1 MMSGFRDAWLALPG
15 NARGAMWVAVG
26 TFFFALNDTFVK
38 LAGLTIH
45 PFQIGLTRYVLGI
58 VLLLPVFIPMGR
70 EGLATKRL
78 GLHFLRALIAG
89 SGQILVFYSVILL
102 MLADATVISFSRPLF
117 MTVLAVI
124 LLHEAVGWRRWAAT
138 TVGFIG
144 VLVVVRPGDGPIAA
158 GWLVGLTAAFLFSI
172 GLILIRRLASTEP
185 PNRILFYYHL
195 FGSLLSLGPAIW
207 MWKTP
212 TPEEWLVLAM
222 VGVMTTIAM
231 FCFVRGF
238 AVGEASIL
246 GPMEYTRLVYATALG
261 YVFFAEVPGPW
272 TWVGSVIIIG
282 SAFYIARNEAFRLRG
297 GAGS

>member
-1 MMSGFRDAWLALPG
+1 
-15 NARGAMWVAVG
+15 
-26 TFFFALNDTFVK
+26 
-38 LAGLTIH
+38 
-45 PFQIGLTRYVLGI
+45 
-58 VLLLPVFIPMGR
+58 
-70 EGLATKRL
+70 
-78 GLHFLRALIAG
+78 
-89 SGQILVFYSVILL
+89 
-102 MLADATVISFSRPLF
+102 

-144 VLVVVRPGDGPIAA
+144 VLVVVRPGDGPIDA

>member
-1 MMSGFRDAWLALPG
+1 MSGFRDAWLTLPG
-15 NARGAMWVAVG
+15 NARGAMWVVVG

-38 LAGLTIH
+38 QAGLTIH
-45 PFQIGLTRYVLGI
+45 PFQIGLIRYVLGI

-144 VLVVVRPGDGPIAA
+144 VLVVVRPGDGPIDA

-238 AVGEASIL
+238 AIGEASIL
-246 GPMEYTRLVYATALG
+246 GPMEYTRLVFAALAG
-261 YVFFAEVPGPW
+261 YFIFTEVPDIW
-272 TWVGSVIIIG
+272 TWIGATIIV
-282 SAFYIARNEAFRLRG
+282 SATLYITHREAKIKRT
-297 GAGS
+297 S

>member
-1 MMSGFRDAWLALPG
+1 MMSGFRDAWLTLPG
-15 NARGAMWVAVG
+15 NARGAMWVVVG

-38 LAGLTIH
+38 QAGLTIH

-89 SGQILVFYSVILL
+89 SGQILVFYSLILL
-102 MLADATVISFSRPLF
+102 ILADATVISFSRPLF

-144 VLVVVRPGDGPIAA
+144 VLVAVRPGDGPIDA

-238 AVGEASIL
+238 AIGEASIL

>member
-1 MMSGFRDAWLALPG
+1 
-15 NARGAMWVAVG
+15 MWVAVG

-38 LAGLTIH
+38 QAGLTIH
-45 PFQIGLTRYVLGI
+45 PFQIGLIRYVLGI

-89 SGQILVFYSVILL
+89 SGQILVFYSLILL
-102 MLADATVISFSRPLF
+102 ILADATVISFSRPLF

-144 VLVVVRPGDGPIAA
+144 VLVAVRPGDGPIDA

-238 AVGEASIL
+238 AIGEASIL

>member
-1 MMSGFRDAWLALPG
+1 MMSGFRDAWLTLPG
-15 NARGAMWVAVG
+15 NARGAMWVVVG

-38 LAGLTIH
+38 QAGLTIH

-58 VLLLPVFIPMGR
+58 VLLLPVFILMGR

-89 SGQILVFYSVILL
+89 SGQILVFYSLILL
-102 MLADATVISFSRPLF
+102 ILADATVISFSRPLF
-117 MTVLAVI
+117 MTALAVI

-144 VLVVVRPGDGPIAA
+144 VLVVVRPGDGPIDA

-238 AVGEASIL
+238 AIGEASIL

>member
-1 MMSGFRDAWLALPG
+1 MMSGFRDAWLTLPG
-15 NARGAMWVAVG
+15 NARGAMWVVVG

-38 LAGLTIH
+38 QAGLTIH

-102 MLADATVISFSRPLF
+102 MLADATAVSFSRPLF

-144 VLVVVRPGDGPIAA
+144 VLVAVRPGDGPIDA

-238 AVGEASIL
+238 TVGEASIL
-246 GPMEYTRLVYATALG
+246 GPMEYIRLVYATALG

>member
-1 MMSGFRDAWLALPG
+1 MMSGFRDAWLTLPD
-15 NARGAMWVAVG
+15 NARGAMWVVVG

-38 LAGLTIH
+38 QAGLTIH
-45 PFQIGLTRYVLGI
+45 PFQIGLIRYVLGI

-89 SGQILVFYSVILL
+89 SGQILVFYSLILL
-102 MLADATVISFSRPLF
+102 MLTDATAISFSRPLF

-144 VLVVVRPGDGPIAA
+144 VLVVVRPGDGPIDA

-238 AVGEASIL
+238 AIGEASIL

>member
-1 MMSGFRDAWLALPG
+1 MMSGFRDVWLALPG

-26 TFFFALNDTFVK
+26 AFFFALNDTFVK
-38 LAGLTIH
+38 QAGLTIH

-89 SGQILVFYSVILL
+89 SGQILVFYSLILL
-102 MLADATVISFSRPLF
+102 ILADATVISFSRPLF

-144 VLVVVRPGDGPIAA
+144 VLVVVRPGDGPIDA

-238 AVGEASIL
+238 AIGEASIL